1 MLDNKVKD
9 LINEQVTKEFYSA
22 YLYLDFANYY
32 QEKGL
37 DGFAHWFDIQ
47 AQEERDHAMLM
58 RTYLQ
63 NNDAP
68 VVFGTIDKPDMTY
81 KKLDDALK
89 AALLPTMATATYPR
103 LPTKFIT
110 GCINKIYAAADKAK
124 DYRTMQFF
132 DWFVKE
138 QGEEEK
144 NVSDLIK
151 KFELFG
157 SDPKGLYALN
167 QELLARVY
175 AAPTLV
181 P

>member
-89 AALLPTMATATYPR
+89 AAL
-103 LPTKFIT
+103 KHEQFIT

-124 DYRTMQFF
+124 DYQIGRAH
-132 DWFVKE
+132 V
-138 QGEEEK
+138 
-144 NVSDLIK
+144 
-151 KFELFG
+151 
-157 SDPKGLYALN
+157 
-167 QELLARVY
+167 
-175 AAPTLV
+175 
-181 P
+181 

>member
-1 MLDNKVKD
+1 MVGMKKEVLSMLDNKVRD

-47 AQEERDHAMLM
+47 AQEERAHAMLT
-58 RTYLQ
+58 RTCLQ
-63 NNDAP
+63 NNDVP
-68 VVFGTIDKPDMTY
+68 VVFGTIDKPDMTC
-81 KKLDDALK
+81 KKLDAALK
-89 AALLPTMATATYPR
+89 AAL
-103 LPTKFIT
+103 KHEQFIT
-110 GCINKIYAAADKAK
+110 GGINKIYAAADKAK